1 MAKCLK
7 NSTITNRNICVMTIL
22 NISSFRGFCRVMKQ
36 KEAENKMENM
46 KENLFS
52 YTKKELELDAIIRW
66 ILENSNIEHGEK
78 EGENL
83 SDLAYF
89 GRRII
94 KEIIK
99 KASGD
104 AINFKEGDW
113 IKTVAQA
120 RDIDVF
126 VIGRFGGKYYKFVI
140 EDKIF
145 SFLRDAQLTTYLVN
159 ANGWYRKGNKEN
171 DDDIEEAD
179 YQVIPV
185 FIKLYLISIW
195 ERKKVVD
202 QVEKAKTDP
211 RSRDLSNL
219 LLKPVIFDLDDFYD
233 LFKTEREI
241 KNQTLKEYILTLKE
255 KADVFFGDR
264 DDKEI
269 RNEKIELTE
278 NSDFSLSK
286 WRKNVSDLNIMKRRI
301 FLGSV
306 FNSFVESYN
315 HSLQPKP
322 YRLEFGDANTYGYS
336 WIKICK
342 KDGKYKDYYPSIEM
356 RGRDIYEFK
365 GKWYWKFGFN
375 LYSLFETNDKGKNV
389 IKEAKLKQALEKD
402 NKGSSDE
409 ELGKKLNLLF
419 VDQIN
424 SKNQEIKDSISS
436 NITFKVVRQTKEF
449 LSGSILINQT
459 HELSFENIEEI
470 VNKIGN
476 LFNIL
481 CVKALDSVFD
491 NLGLKS

>member
-278 NSDFSLSK
+278 NSDF
-286 WRKNVSDLNIMKRRI
+286 
-301 FLGSV
+301 F
-306 FNSFVESYN
+306 
-315 HSLQPKP
+315 
-322 YRLEFGDANTYGYS
+322 
-336 WIKICK
+336 
-342 KDGKYKDYYPSIEM
+342 IE
-356 RGRDIYEFK
+356 
-365 GKWYWKFGFN
+365 
-375 LYSLFETNDKGKNV
+375 
-389 IKEAKLKQALEKD
+389 
-402 NKGSSDE
+402 
-409 ELGKKLNLLF
+409 
-419 VDQIN
+419 
-424 SKNQEIKDSISS
+424 
-436 NITFKVVRQTKEF
+436 
-449 LSGSILINQT
+449 
-459 HELSFENIEEI
+459 
-470 VNKIGN
+470 
-476 LFNIL
+476 
-481 CVKALDSVFD
+481 
-491 NLGLKS
+491 